1 MTRQSAHAFSVAI
14 LLALFLASC
23 TERDTPDQLRA
34 QLDSVRLNT
43 PPMPTM
49 PVTEPASEFTA
60 HAYAVADDGTAIT
73 PFGAPASVPNEI
85 DINERPRQRGARQPL
100 EDVPLES
107 IRLVGTLSRDGRTD
121 ALLQV
126 DKIVYPARAGDYLGP
141 NFGVIRSIEGRRV
154 ELEELVRNG
163 GNWEKRMT
171 ALELQGSGK

>member
-1 MTRQSAHAFSVAI
+1 MTRQSVHAFSSAI
-14 LLALFLASC
+14 LLASLLASC

-34 QLDSVRLNT
+34 QLDSVRLST
-43 PPMPTM
+43 PPTM
-49 PVTEPASEFTA
+49 PAPQPADEFTA
-60 HAYAVADDGTAIT
+60 HAYPVAEDGNAVT
-73 PFGAPASVPNEI
+73 PFGAPAAAIPNEI
-85 DINERPRQRGARQPL
+85 DIDERPRQRGARQPL

-126 DKIVYPARAGDYLGP
+126 DKVVYPARAGDYLGQ
-141 NFGVIRSIEGRRV
+141 NFGVIRSIQGRRV

-163 GNWEKRMT
+163 GDWEKRMT